1 MKMSNPRTS
10 AFLFFLL
17 LALTASSCT
26 QGGDRQGG
34 NRQGGG
40 PQGGER
46 RGGGRGGRGS
56 PVEAAG
62 NSGKPVPVQLAALK
76 QQQVQR
82 MVEAV
87 GSLVAFEEVVVSSE
101 VEGKVADVLAG
112 LGDRV
117 EEGQVLVQIAPAE
130 LQLATEQ
137 QRAALDQV
145 RARLGLS
152 DGETTLRDIRDA
164 AGVKKAAADLS
175 EAEQK
180 YQRAK
185 DLFDQGLVPRQSYE
199 EAESRYKSMQA
210 NYDLALQ
217 DVRNLLAVLKQ
228 YTATSELASKK
239 LQDTEIKAPLAGY
252 VKGKAISQG
261 EYVRVQT
268 ALITIVRVNPL
279 KAIINIPEK
288 MAGWVTV
295 GRPVTISVEAYPDR
309 KFTGRIARM
318 NPTVDPETRSFV
330 AVGHVDNNEGLLKP
344 GFFLRAS
351 IPSNR
356 VENLLT
362 IPQRALNYTYG
373 VYSVYVLKG
382 NQAEQR
388 EVKIGDRLADDVEI
402 LAGLS
407 EGDQVAI
414 PVNPGQQLYNGAP
427 VEVAP

>member
-1 MKMSNPRTS
+1 MKMSNRRTS
-10 AFLFFLL
+10 AFLFFLF
-17 LALTASSCT
+17 LALMASSCT
-26 QGGDRQGG
+26 RGGDTRGGDAQRQGG
-34 NRQGGG
+34 NQRGSG
-40 PQGGER
+40 R
-46 RGGGRGGRGS
+46 RGQGQ
-56 PVEAAG
+56 VQA
-62 NSGKPVPVQLAALK
+62 SGDSARPVPVQLAVVK
-76 QQQVQR
+76 QQQVSR

-87 GSLVAFEEVVVSSE
+87 GSLVPFEEVVVSSE
-101 VEGKVADVLAG
+101 VEGKVNDIMVG

-117 EEGQVLVQIAPAE
+117 EKGDVLVQIAPTE
-130 LQLATEQ
+130 LQLASDQ
-137 QRAALDQV
+137 QKAALEQV

-164 AGVKKAAADLS
+164 AGVKKAAADLAD
-175 EAEQK
+175 AEQK

-185 DLFDQGLVPRQSYE
+185 DLFEQGLVPRQSYDE
-199 EAESRYKSMQA
+199 TDARLKSAQA

-217 DVRNLLAVLKQ
+217 EVRNLLASLKQ
-228 YTATSELASKK
+228 YTATSELAGKK
-239 LQDTEIKAPLAGY
+239 LRDTEIRAPLAGY
-252 VKGKAISQG
+252 VKGKAISEG

-268 ALITIVRVNPL
+268 ALVTIVRVNPI

-330 AVGHVDNNEGLLKP
+330 AVGHVDNGEELLKP

-362 IPQRALNYTYG
+362 IPQKALAYTYG
-373 VYSVYVLKG
+373 VYSVFVLKG
-382 NQAEQR
+382 NQAQQR
-388 EVKIGDRLADDVEI
+388 EVKIGDRLGGDVEI
-402 LAGLS
+402 LEGLS
-407 EGDQVAI
+407 EGDHVAI
-414 PVNPGQQLYNGAP
+414 SVNQGQQLYNGAP